1 MHTHS
6 IEPWRHAHTF
16 GQDRPRQ
23 GERRTLIVT
32 ALTLVTMVVEIA
44 AGLAFG
50 SMALLADGLHM
61 GSHAVALGI
70 SAFAYIYARRRAADP
85 RFAFGTGKVNT
96 LAGYTGAVL
105 LGGFA
110 LVMAWESV
118 ARLLA
123 PVPIT
128 FDLAIGVAVLG
139 LLVNG
144 VSVLVLGGHG
154 HGHDHDHHHGHGHE
168 AAHDHHH
175 HEADHNLRSAYLH
188 VLADALTSVLAIA
201 ALLGG
206 KYLGASWLDPVMG
219 IVGAVLVARWAWGL
233 LRETGG
239 ILLDRQ
245 APEHVRE
252 AVRAAIEGEAD
263 NRLADLHVWAIGPD
277 LYAAELSIVTHEPR
291 DPKDYK
297 ALLPAGLRVMHVT
310 VEVHACPERPL
321 SRAA

>member
-6 IEPWRHAHTF
+6 LAPWQHAHTF
-16 GQDRPRQ
+16 GQDHPRH

-32 ALTLVTMVVEIA
+32 ALTLVTMAVEIV

-70 SAFAYIYARRRAADP
+70 SAFAYGYARRRAADP
-85 RFAFGTGKVNT
+85 GFAFGTGKVNT

-110 LVMAWESV
+110 LFMAWESIG
-118 ARLLA
+118 RLLA

-139 LLVNG
+139 LAVNG
-144 VSVLVLGGHG
+144 ASALILG
-154 HGHDHDHHHGHGHE
+154 GHDHDHHHGHDHEHE
-168 AAHDHHH
+168 AGHGHHH
-175 HEADHNLRSAYLH
+175 HHGADHNLRSAYLH
-188 VLADALTSVLAIA
+188 VLADALTSVLAIV

-219 IVGAVLVARWAWGL
+219 IVGAGLVTHWAWSL
-233 LRETGG
+233 ACETAG

-245 APEHVRE
+245 APGHIRE
-252 AVRAAIEGEAD
+252 GVRAAIEREGD
-263 NRLADLHVWAIGPD
+263 DRLADLHVWAIGPG
-277 LYAAELSIVTHEPR
+277 LHAAALSVVTHEPR
-291 DPKDYK
+291 EPGHYK
-297 ALLPAGLRVMHVT
+297 ALLPAELGVVHVT
-310 VEVHACPERPL
+310 VEVHGCPGRHEA
-321 SRAA
+321 RAA